1 MLTRVHHVG
10 LVVRRLEDGLAFWQD
25 ALGLQVSKQA
35 TVADQGVKA
44 ALLPIGRSEIEL
56 LEPIDPAGGVAKFL
70 EKRGEG
76 LHHVCFETPDVAGEL
91 ERARGAGFPLI
102 DETPRAGLAGTICF
116 LHPEGHA
123 RRARRVRH
131 AAARR
136 RASRERRSRRTRRP
150 RARRGHGAQPR
161 HGRGRHRLFVDKLG
175 LERAGADAVTVGGVR
190 LRFLADDTGSEGL
203 AGLVLDVADAVAARA
218 ALEALRTPPPSRTDS
233 ISIRRAV
240 AGSRSACGAAPDP
253 ASHGPDPLRPRRLPA
268 PRPAPNVW
276 AGTLG
281 PWLYVVLFLVLF
293 CETGLVV
300 TPFLPGDSLLFAVG
314 ALVSIE
320 DSPIKLPVVLLV
332 LWAAAVIGDAVNYA
346 IGTLPRTEGVLQS
359 AILAAQPAIT
369 CAARRSSTRGTA
381 A

>member
-116 LHPEGHA
+116 LHPKGTRGVLVEFATPPPGDAHHA
-123 RRARRVRH
+123 SAGRGALAGLALGEVTARSRDTG
-131 AAARR
+131 AAA
-136 RASRERRSRRTRRP
+136 T
-150 RARRGHGAQPR
+150 
-161 HGRGRHRLFVDKLG
+161 LFVDKLG
-175 LERAGADAVTVGGVR
+175 LERAGADAVTVAGVR

-203 AGLVLDVADAVAARA
+203 AGLVLDVADAVAAQA
-218 ALEALRTPPPSRTDS
+218 ALEGYGP
-233 ISIRRAV
+233 
-240 AGSRSACGAAPDP
+240 AAEPDGFHLDP
-253 ASHGPDPLRPRRLPA
+253 ARCRGVSLRLRR
-268 PRPAPNVW
+268 
-276 AGTLG
+276 
-281 PWLYVVLFLVLF
+281 
-293 CETGLVV
+293 
-300 TPFLPGDSLLFAVG
+300 G
-314 ALVSIE
+314 A
-320 DSPIKLPVVLLV
+320 
-332 LWAAAVIGDAVNYA
+332 
-346 IGTLPRTEGVLQS
+346 
-359 AILAAQPAIT
+359 
-369 CAARRSSTRGTA
+369 
-381 A
+381 